1 MEKLEENIKKTN
13 LTIGKTLKKLDR
25 ELISLEREFNWL
37 MRQHYQEY
45 SVDSDSNKNSD
56 SNKYSENVKL
66 DKKNTCEKI
75 TKKLDRI
82 EIDRKDD
89 LKGNGEGKGLGKCKD
104 NEKEIKISID
114 SKRTKKKK
122 RVIVWN
128 AWVIDTSSESESDM
142 DDRRVNDRFICS
154 SSDSDSD

>member
-1 MEKLEENIKKTN
+1 MEKLKENIKKTN

-45 SVDSDSNKNSD
+45 SVDSDSS
-56 SNKYSENVKL
+56 KYSENEKL

-82 EIDRKDD
+82 AIDRKDD
-89 LKGNGEGKGLGKCKD
+89 LKGNGEGEGKGKGKGKCKD
-104 NEKEIKISID
+104 NVKD

-142 DDRRVNDRFICS
+142 DDRSVNDRFICS
-154 SSDSDSD
+154 SSDSDSDSD

>member
-45 SVDSDSNKNSD
+45 SVDSDSNKYSD
-56 SNKYSENVKL
+56 AGKL
-66 DKKNTCEKI
+66 DKKNTCEKK

-82 EIDRKDD
+82 SIDKKDD
-89 LKGNGEGKGLGKCKD
+89 LKGNGKGKGKD
-104 NEKEIKISID
+104 NEID

-142 DDRRVNDRFICS
+142 EDMDDRSVNDRFICS

>member
-1 MEKLEENIKKTN
+1 MEKLKENIKKTN

-37 MRQHYQEY
+37 MRQHYHEFNVCQEY
-45 SVDSDSNKNSD
+45 QECSVDSDAGKYNVNS
-56 SNKYSENVKL
+56 VKVVV

-82 EIDRKDD
+82 VIDKKD
-89 LKGNGEGKGLGKCKD
+89 EH
-104 NEKEIKISID
+104 KI

-142 DDRRVNDRFICS
+142 DDRSVNDRFICS
-154 SSDSDSD
+154 SSSDSDSD

>member
-1 MEKLEENIKKTN
+1 MEKREENIKKTN

-45 SVDSDSNKNSD
+45 SVDSDSNKYSD
-56 SNKYSENVKL
+56 AGKL

-82 EIDRKDD
+82 AKDKGNEID
-89 LKGNGEGKGLGKCKD
+89 
-104 NEKEIKISID
+104 IKISID

-142 DDRRVNDRFICS
+142 EDMDDRSVNDRFICS
-154 SSDSDSD
+154 SSYSDNDSDNDSDSN

>member
-45 SVDSDSNKNSD
+45 SVDSDSNK
-56 SNKYSENVKL
+56 YSENKKL

-82 EIDRKDD
+82 AIDRKDD
-89 LKGNGEGKGLGKCKD
+89 LKGNSEGKGKGKGKGKD
-104 NEKEIKISID
+104 NDKDSKISID

-142 DDRRVNDRFICS
+142 EDMDDRSVNDRFICS

>member
-1 MEKLEENIKKTN
+1 MEKLKENIKKTN

-45 SVDSDSNKNSD
+45 SVDSDSNNYSD
-56 SNKYSENVKL
+56 AGKL
-66 DKKNTCEKI
+66 DKKNTREKK

-82 EIDRKDD
+82 AIDRKDD
-89 LKGNGEGKGLGKCKD
+89 LKCNGEGKGLGKGKGKD

-142 DDRRVNDRFICS
+142 DDRSVNDRFICS
-154 SSDSDSD
+154 SSDSDSDSD

>member
-45 SVDSDSNKNSD
+45 SVDSDSNKYSD
-56 SNKYSENVKL
+56 AGKL
-66 DKKNTCEKI
+66 DKKNSCEKI

-82 EIDRKDD
+82 AKD
-89 LKGNGEGKGLGKCKD
+89 KGNE
-104 NEKEIKISID
+104 ID

-142 DDRRVNDRFICS
+142 EDMDDMDDRIVNDRFICS
-154 SSDSDSD
+154 SSDSDNDIDSN

>member
-45 SVDSDSNKNSD
+45 SVDSDSNKYSD
-56 SNKYSENVKL
+56 AGKL

-89 LKGNGEGKGLGKCKD
+89 LKGNGKCKD
-104 NEKEIKISID
+104 NVKD

-142 DDRRVNDRFICS
+142 DDRSVNDRFICS